1 MMESKA
7 IIYAVLAVALGYL
20 LISVVPSR
28 LAAVPEENLRS
39 ERGDAFSLAEAPPVA
54 GSEAQPPPESGIW
67 SITQTLGVWIVDLM
81 IALGVYLVVKRRL
94 S

>member
-39 ERGDAFSLAEAPPVA
+39 EREAFSLAEAPPVA

-81 IALGVYLVVKRRL
+81 IALGVYLIVKRRL